1 MIFGIGTDIVGV
13 KRIRDDLERFGVR
26 FAERILAAG
35 ELREFHRNANQANFL
50 ARRFAAKEAAAK
62 AMGTGFSNGVLLRDI
77 EVTHDTQGKPMLEF
91 HGYARQF
98 MLERHIAVAHV
109 SLADEQDHAVAFVTL
124 ETA

>member
-1 MIFGIGTDIVGV
+1 MIYGIGTDIVRVG
-13 KRIRDDLERFGVR
+13 RMREDLDRYGVR

-35 ELREFHRNANQANFL
+35 ELVDFQQNANKANFL

-62 AMGTGFSNGVLLRDI
+62 AMGTGFSNGVQLRDI

-91 HGYARQF
+91 HGQALQF
-98 MLERHIAVAHV
+98 IQGKHVTVAHI